1 MATGKKK
8 SIDELNMKEL
18 TKVMDV
24 LGVSDE
30 GVENLS
36 HARYRIR
43 SALNAAEKTSN
54 SWSPGEVRYF
64 SVSEGFRTVRN
75 LAGVHEC
82 PSRGATF
89 RDCFDGSYATLN
101 RYCLRPKETGCK
113 ITVFISFMY
122 GPKRHITVCSAGNF
136 IFSFYTR
143 FMLGAFNS

>member
-8 SIDELNMKEL
+8 DIDEMKMKEL
-18 TKVMDV
+18 IKVMEV
-24 LGVSDE
+24 LGVSDD
-30 GVENLS
+30 GVENRS
-36 HARYRIR
+36 DARSRIR

-54 SWSPGEVRYF
+54 WSPGEVRYF
-64 SVSEGFRTVRN
+64 SVSGGFRTVRN

-89 RDCFDGSYATLN
+89 RDRFDGSYATLN

-122 GPKRHITVCSAGNF
+122 GPKRHITVCSKKG
-136 IFSFYTR
+136 
-143 FMLGAFNS
+143 

>member
-1 MATGKKK
+1 MATGKAK
-8 SIDELNMKEL
+8 SLDKMKMKEL
-18 TKVMDV
+18 TEILEV
-24 LGVSDE
+24 LGLSDE

-36 HARYRIR
+36 DARSLIR

-113 ITVFISFMY
+113 ITVIISFMY
-122 GPKRHITVCSAGNF
+122 GPKRHKTVCSARNF
-136 IFSFYTR
+136 IFSF
-143 FMLGAFNS
+143 

>member
-1 MATGKKK
+1 MATVKKK
-8 SIDELNMKEL
+8 SIDEMKMMEL
-18 TKVMDV
+18 TKVMEV

-30 GVENLS
+30 GVEILS
-36 HARYRIR
+36 DARSRIR
-43 SALNAAEKTSN
+43 SALNTAEKTSN

-64 SVSEGFRTVRN
+64 SVSEGFRTLRN

-113 ITVFISFMY
+113 LTVIISFMY
-122 GPKRHITVCSAGNF
+122 GPKRHKTVCSARNF
-136 IFSFYTR
+136 IFSF
-143 FMLGAFNS
+143 

>member
-1 MATGKKK
+1 MATGKNK
-8 SIDELNMKEL
+8 SIDEMTMMEL
-18 TKVMDV
+18 TKVMAA

-36 HARYRIR
+36 QARFRIR

-64 SVSEGFRTVRN
+64 SVNEGFRTVRN

-82 PSRGATF
+82 PSRGAAF
-89 RDCFDGSYATLN
+89 RDCFDGSHATLN

-113 ITVFISFMY
+113 MTVFISIMY
-122 GPKRHITVCSAGNF
+122 GPIRHKTVCSAGNF
-136 IFSFYTR
+136 IFSF
-143 FMLGAFNS
+143 

>member
-1 MATGKKK
+1 MAPGKAK
-8 SIDELNMKEL
+8 SLDKMKMKQL
-18 TKVMDV
+18 TEILEV
-24 LGVSDE
+24 LGLSDE

-36 HARYRIR
+36 DARSQIR

-82 PSRGATF
+82 PSRGAAF

-122 GPKRHITVCSAGNF
+122 GPKRLKTV
-136 IFSFYTR
+136 
-143 FMLGAFNS
+143 

>member
-18 TKVMDV
+18 TKVIDV
-24 LGVSDE
+24 LGVSDK

-113 ITVFISFMY
+113 ITCHYFIYVRPQKTQNCLFCW
-122 GPKRHITVCSAGNF
+122 KF
-136 IFSFYTR
+136 R
-143 FMLGAFNS
+143 FLVLRLHPFHAWCF